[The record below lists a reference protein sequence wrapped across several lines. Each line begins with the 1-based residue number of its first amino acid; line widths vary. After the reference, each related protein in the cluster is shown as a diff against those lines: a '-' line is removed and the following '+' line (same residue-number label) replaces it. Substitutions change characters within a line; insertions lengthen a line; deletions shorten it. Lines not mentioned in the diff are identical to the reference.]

1 VKIRVQQALFVFGLI
16 LGLSIEALGIE
27 QSPQRAH
34 QASKRRTHL
43 HRVKWNPVFRP
54 SRESLLRQNEEID
67 RLALPR
73 IHDDAQLRQL
83 VASGDLVPIEESETL
98 HIDKRLDP
106 SRRYCRPWT
115 RAFLD
120 DLSEAYYQQF
130 HSPIQV
136 NSAVRTVV
144 VQRKLRRHNRN
155 AAPESGETASSHLAG
170 ITVDIQRRGM
180 TRQQVQWVEQYLL
193 PLQER
198 GLLEP
203 EEERRQWV
211 FHVAVSGRYADWHE
225 AKTLAGEPPL
235 SPLSHPGQ
243 VEFLPQRVSDVRS
256 FDQ

>member
-1 VKIRVQQALFVFGLI
+1 MKIRGQRALFIFGLI

-27 QSPQRAH
+27 QSPQRSH
-34 QASKRRTHL
+34 QPSKRRVHL

-73 IHDDAQLRQL
+73 IHDDAELREL
-83 VASGDLVPIEESETL
+83 VASGDLVPIEESDTL
-98 HIDKRLDP
+98 HIERRLDP

-120 DLSEAYYQQF
+120 DFSEAYYQQF
-130 HSPIQV
+130 RTPIQV

-180 TRQQVQWVEQYLL
+180 TREQVRWVEQYLI
-193 PLQER
+193 PLQEQ

-211 FHVAVSGRYADWHE
+211 FHIAVSGRYADWHE
-225 AKTLAGEPPL
+225 AKTLAGEPPT
-235 SPLSHPGQ
+235 PLSRPGQ
-243 VEFLPQRVSDVRS
+243 VEFLPQRVSDARS
-256 FDQ
+256 LDQ